1 MAAKKPNTPKP
12 SKPAGKA
19 SKKAAAASTKSGQRV
34 SREATNTR
42 KEVRQQNPQRQGH
55 PK

>member
-1 MAAKKPNTPKP
+1 MKKQ

-19 SKKAAAASTKSGQRV
+19 ATAAAKKSTKSGQRV
-34 SREATNTR
+34 TRSTTATR
-42 KEVRQQNPQRQGH
+42 GEVRQQTTHRQGH